1 MRYHIDPDQGTL
13 WDYSTSVVSIGATR
27 KFSFRELVPESS
39 PESKP
44 HVFTLFQG
52 DCTEMFGDCQT
63 RFQHMVRKAETSD
76 ESAARASLVFK
87 KTWTTTVA

>member
-13 WDYSTSVVSIGATR
+13 WDYSTTVVSIGATR
-27 KFSFRELVPESS
+27 KFSFREIQPESS
-39 PESKP
+39 PPTKP

-63 RFQHMVRKAETSD
+63 RFQHMVRTAEISD
-76 ESAARASLVFK
+76 DHAARASLVFK
-87 KTWTTTVA
+87 QTWKVIEA